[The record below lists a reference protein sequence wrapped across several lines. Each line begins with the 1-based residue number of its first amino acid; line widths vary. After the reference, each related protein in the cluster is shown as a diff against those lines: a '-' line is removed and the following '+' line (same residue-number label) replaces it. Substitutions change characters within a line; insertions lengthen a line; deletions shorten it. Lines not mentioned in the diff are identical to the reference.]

1 MRPRGVKCPRSET
14 PSTCPYRGQQLRHD
28 VRRRLQC
35 RSSER
40 PKSYNVHQT
49 SSEVVVIIMKITT
62 IDDFVEQK
70 VAPEHRAIVGTLRE
84 LMKKYAPD
92 AKEVL
97 TYGILGWRQKRI
109 LAVIS
114 PTKKDITFAFS
125 RGADFTD
132 RHGLLRG
139 VGKVSK
145 HVKIKRVSDINEPA
159 LRDYIEQ
166 ALELDKR

>member
-1 MRPRGVKCPRSET
+1 
-14 PSTCPYRGQQLRHD
+14 
-28 VRRRLQC
+28 
-35 RSSER
+35 
-40 PKSYNVHQT
+40 
-49 SSEVVVIIMKITT
+49 MKTATMKVTT
-62 IDDFVEQK
+62 VDEFLEQK
-70 VAPEHRAIVGTLRE
+70 VASEYRPVVARLRE

-92 AKEVL
+92 AQEVV

-132 RHGLLRG
+132 RHGLLGG

-145 HVKIKRVSDINEPA
+145 HVKIKCVSEMNEAA
-159 LRDYIEQ
+159 LRDYINQ
-166 ALELDKR
+166 ALEHDKR